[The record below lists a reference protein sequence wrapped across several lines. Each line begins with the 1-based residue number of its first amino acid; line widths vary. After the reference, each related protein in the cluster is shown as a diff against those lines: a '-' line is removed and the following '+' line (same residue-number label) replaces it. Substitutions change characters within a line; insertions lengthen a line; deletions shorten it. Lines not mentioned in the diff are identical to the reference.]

1 MCTLDDPESFTFDG
15 GCCINVDVDVASSLG
30 LVENGGDGT
39 AHEYENV
46 PVAISY
52 SNFKGIPAV
61 LAA

>member
-1 MCTLDDPESFTFDG
+1 MCTLGDLELFAFDG
-15 GCCINVDVDVASSLG
+15 GCRINVDVDAASSLG
-30 LVENGGDGT
+30 LVESGSGGT